1 MNVSS
6 CTDDCKKEG
15 KEERDAI
22 SLQVLV
28 ETIRE
33 SMLILREFVR
43 ADKANVVLK
52 GIQEPGNSQLVV
64 DIVSNL
70 HKVLFIS

>member
-6 CTDDCKKEG
+6 TDDCKEEG

-22 SLQVLV
+22 SLRVLV

-43 ADKANVVLK
+43 ADKANIVLK
-52 GIQEPGNSQLVV
+52 GIQEPGNSQLAVE
-64 DIVSNL
+64 IVSNL

>member
-6 CTDDCKKEG
+6 TDDCKKEG

-22 SLQVLV
+22 SLRVLV

-43 ADKANVVLK
+43 ADKANIVLK
-52 GIQEPGNSQLVV
+52 GIQEPGNSQLAVE
-64 DIVSNL
+64 IVSNL